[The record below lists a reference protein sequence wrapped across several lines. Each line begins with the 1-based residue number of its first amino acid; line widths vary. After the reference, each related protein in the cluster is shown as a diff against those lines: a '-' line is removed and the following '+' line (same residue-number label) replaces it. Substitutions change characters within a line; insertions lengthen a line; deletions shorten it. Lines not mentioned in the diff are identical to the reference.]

1 MDLQQALTNL
11 QKARENQKKRQK
23 RINLI
28 AFPIGIVIGLLF
40 AFAEDLFYSAEEGFT
55 LLIIFAMLVTLPLQ
69 LILHELGHLI
79 FGLFSGFRF
88 VSFRVFSLAIYKK
101 EGKLRFGRYRVAGTL
116 GQCLMY
122 PTSDDTPDRAL
133 HLGGVIVNSVTT
145 VIFTLVLI
153 LAYPILPLRLLSI
166 GMVFWGVLLA
176 LTNGIPQKN
185 GIIANDGYNAKASG
199 KDPNKR
205 KLAYNQLRIM
215 AAMTDGKRL
224 CEMPEEWF
232 TYPTENA
239 NEPLSVAIRAIKA
252 DRETDLARLDQAKEI
267 LLELANHGENLMEFH
282 LSAVL
287 SELLYLEMV
296 GEHRPYVIETLRRE
310 LDRYFKMTQRSFT
323 TLRIELTYH
332 YLFTGD
338 LETVAKLEKKFE
350 KLKKH
355 FPFTGEIAREELL
368 ISYPKAIYTNWRN
381 SSRS

>member
-1 MDLQQALTNL
+1 MDLQQALANL

-28 AFPIGIVIGLLF
+28 AIPIGVVIGLLI
-40 AFAEDLFYSAEEGFT
+40 AFAEDFFYSGKEGVT
-55 LLIIFAMLVTLPLQ
+55 LLLIFSLLITLPLQ

-79 FGLFSGFRF
+79 FGLSSGFRF

-101 EGKLRFGRYRVAGTL
+101 DGKLRFGRYRVAGTL

-122 PTSDDTPDRAL
+122 PASDDTPDRAL
-133 HLGGVIVNSVTT
+133 HLGGVIVNSVTA
-145 VIFTLVLI
+145 VLFTLVLI
-153 LAYPILPLRLLSI
+153 LAYPILSLRLLSI
-166 GMVFWGVLLA
+166 GMIFWGVLLA

-185 GIIANDGYNAKASG
+185 GILANDGYNAKASG

-224 CEMPEEWF
+224 HEMPEEWF
-232 TYPTENA
+232 LCPTENA
-239 NEPLSVAIRAIKA
+239 NEPLSVAIRAMKA

-267 LLELANHGENLMEFH
+267 LLDLANHGDNLMEFH
-282 LSAVL
+282 LSAIL

-310 LDRYFKMTQRSFT
+310 LDRYLKMTQHSFS
-323 TLRIELTYH
+323 TLRIEITYH

-338 LETVAKLEKKFE
+338 LETVAKLAKKFE

-355 FPFTGEIAREELL
+355 FPFTGEIEREELL

-381 SSRS
+381 TSHS

>member
-1 MDLQQALTNL
+1 MDLQQALSNL

-28 AFPIGIVIGLLF
+28 AIPIGVVIGLLI
-40 AFAEDLFYSAEEGFT
+40 AFAEDFFYSGKDGFT
-55 LLIIFAMLVTLPLQ
+55 LLLIFALLITLPLQ

-79 FGLFSGFRF
+79 FGLSSGFRF

-101 EGKLRFGRYRVAGTL
+101 DGKLRFGRYRVAGTL

-122 PTSDDTPDRAL
+122 PASDDTPDRAL
-133 HLGGVIVNSVTT
+133 HLGGVIVNSVTA
-145 VIFTLVLI
+145 VLFTLVLI
-153 LAYPILPLRLLSI
+153 LAYPILSLRLLSI
-166 GMVFWGVLLA
+166 GMIFWGVLLA

-185 GIIANDGYNAKASG
+185 GILANDGYNAKSSG
-199 KDPNKR
+199 KDPNER

-215 AAMTDGKRL
+215 AAMTNGKRL
-224 CEMPEEWF
+224 HEMPEEWF
-232 TYPTENA
+232 LCPTENA
-239 NEPLSVAIRAIKA
+239 NEPLSVAIRAMKA

-267 LLELANHGENLMEFH
+267 LLDLANHGDNLMEFH
-282 LSAVL
+282 LSAIL

-310 LDRYFKMTQRSFT
+310 LDRYLKMTQHSFT
-323 TLRIELTYH
+323 TLRIEITYH

-338 LETVAKLEKKFE
+338 LETVAKLAKKFE

-381 SSRS
+381 TSHS

>member
-1 MDLQQALTNL
+1 MDLQQALANL
-11 QKARENQKKRQK
+11 QKTRENQKKRQK

-28 AFPIGIVIGLLF
+28 AIPIGVVIGLLI
-40 AFAEDLFYSAEEGFT
+40 AFAEDFFYSGKEGVT
-55 LLIIFAMLVTLPLQ
+55 LLLIFSLLITLPLQ

-79 FGLFSGFRF
+79 FGLSSGFRF

-101 EGKLRFGRYRVAGTL
+101 DGKLRFDRYRVAGTL

-122 PTSDDTPDRAL
+122 PASDDTPDRAL

-145 VIFTLVLI
+145 VLFTLVLI
-153 LAYPILPLRLLSI
+153 LAYPILSLRLLSI
-166 GMVFWGVLLA
+166 GMIFWGVLLA

-185 GIIANDGYNAKASG
+185 GILANDGYNAKSSG
-199 KDPNKR
+199 KDPNER

-224 CEMPEEWF
+224 HEMPEEWF
-232 TYPTENA
+232 FCPTENA
-239 NEPLSVAIRAIKA
+239 NKPLSVAIRAMKA

-267 LLELANHGENLMEFH
+267 LLDLANHGDNLMEFH
-282 LSAVL
+282 LSAIL

-323 TLRIELTYH
+323 TLRIEITYH

-381 SSRS
+381 TSHS

>member
-1 MDLQQALTNL
+1 MDLQQALANL
-11 QKARENQKKRQK
+11 QKVRENQKKRQK

-28 AFPIGIVIGLLF
+28 AIPIGVVIGLLI
-40 AFAEDLFYSAEEGFT
+40 AFAEDFFYSGKEGVT
-55 LLIIFAMLVTLPLQ
+55 LLLIFSLLITLPLQ

-79 FGLFSGFRF
+79 FGLSSGFRF

-101 EGKLRFGRYRVAGTL
+101 DGKLRFGRYRVAGTL

-122 PTSDDTPDRAL
+122 PASDDTPDRAL
-133 HLGGVIVNSVTT
+133 HLGGVIVNSVTA
-145 VIFTLVLI
+145 VLFTLVLI
-153 LAYPILPLRLLSI
+153 LAYPILSLRLLSI
-166 GMVFWGVLLA
+166 GMIFWGVLLT

-185 GIIANDGYNAKASG
+185 GILANDGYNAKSSG
-199 KDPNKR
+199 KDPNER

-224 CEMPEEWF
+224 HEMPEEWF
-232 TYPTENA
+232 FCPTENA
-239 NEPLSVAIRAIKA
+239 NEPLSVAIRAMKA

-267 LLELANHGENLMEFH
+267 LLDLANHGDNLMEFH
-282 LSAVL
+282 LSAIL

-323 TLRIELTYH
+323 TLRIEITYH

-381 SSRS
+381 TSHS